1 ELFQYFL
8 RNGVTFPGAASI
20 AIDAHPLIQLTD
32 DSAAPLTREAAE
44 AAHRERKQA
53 AAGEYQPLELR
64 RGDRVTLTGEMNRPR
79 SEWEEE
85 IREHG
90 LIPGS
95 LTRNTRVLITAD
107 VDSLSSKAKKA
118 RHYGIPILN
127 EQEFFVLLQG
137 INDEEERP
145 TPDVTVPVPPEIE
158 TPGYALEENSAYMD
172 DFYSGTSD
180 TPAEVFYEEPS
191 RESLLAAL
199 NLAQDALGLI
209 ANQHR
214 GLDGD
219 YQQVTLQ
226 VRGTASSA
234 LAGFYAGLDTREQL
248 IARKRLGTTSPA
260 TLDTLGQEL
269 GVTRERVR
277 QLQRPIATRLSELAD
292 RGAV

>member
-1 ELFQYFL
+1 MELSKKLFPDMSNKLGDVLSRVGITNREAHTALADAEATAELFQYFL

-95 LTRNTRVLITAD
+95 LTRNTRVLVAAD

-145 TPDVTVPVPPEIE
+145 TPDVTVPVPPGRD
-158 TPGYALEENSAYMD
+158 TGLRPG
-172 DFYSGTSD
+172 GK
-180 TPAEVFYEEPS
+180 
-191 RESLLAAL
+191 
-199 NLAQDALGLI
+199 Q
-209 ANQHR
+209 
-214 GLDGD
+214 
-219 YQQVTLQ
+219 
-226 VRGTASSA
+226 
-234 LAGFYAGLDTREQL
+234 
-248 IARKRLGTTSPA
+248 RLYG
-260 TLDTLGQEL
+260 
-269 GVTRERVR
+269 
-277 QLQRPIATRLSELAD
+277 
-292 RGAV
+292 